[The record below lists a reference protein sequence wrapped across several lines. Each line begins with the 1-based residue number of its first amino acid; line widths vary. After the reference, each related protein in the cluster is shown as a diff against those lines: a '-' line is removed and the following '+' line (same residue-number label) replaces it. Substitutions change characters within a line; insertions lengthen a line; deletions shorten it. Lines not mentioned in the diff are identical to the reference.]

1 MNLEEWM
8 DENPPER
15 KTPGWGG
22 STFLKYKN
30 EILILYEKGYT
41 QKSIL
46 LYLREEKGV
55 MGKQLALSR
64 WLKRQ
69 KITGKDK
76 R

>member
-46 LYLREEKGV
+46 LYL
-55 MGKQLALSR
+55 
-64 WLKRQ
+64 
-69 KITGKDK
+69 
-76 R
+76 

>member
-30 EILILYEKGYT
+30 EILILYEKGYPFSCICER
-41 QKSIL
+41 K
-46 LYLREEKGV
+46 KGSW
-55 MGKQLALSR
+55 GSNRPSR
-64 WLKRQ
+64 D
-69 KITGKDK
+69 G
-76 R
+76 